1 MMPFSLRFRVMVFT
15 VRSDL
20 PICADICFCVALG
33 SDSMILTTANSSKVQ
48 FLHFGGKEVALWVC
62 VD

>member
-1 MMPFSLRFRVMVFT
+1 MVFT